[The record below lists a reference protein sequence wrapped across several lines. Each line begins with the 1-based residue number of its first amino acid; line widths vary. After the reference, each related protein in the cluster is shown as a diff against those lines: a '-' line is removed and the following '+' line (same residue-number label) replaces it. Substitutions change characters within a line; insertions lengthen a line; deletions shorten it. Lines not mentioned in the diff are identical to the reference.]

1 MAAVAV
7 QAVADKVAAEP
18 DIRLRGR
25 RGRRT
30 SGSPSGRFFILIQSN
45 VTSVICMSP
54 LAPASESAFGSKLLS
69 VRMKAYKIIGSMPY
83 FPGVIL
89 DVLCEALRVFPVFD
103 LIAEGAEQQR
113 SRQGQHQQQRQD
125 RC

>member
-7 QAVADKVAAEP
+7 QAVADKVAAES
-18 DIRLRGR
+18 DIRLGVVEVVRLSVGAI
-25 RGRRT
+25 
-30 SGSPSGRFFILIQSN
+30 FILIQSN

-83 FPGVIL
+83 FP
-89 DVLCEALRVFPVFD
+89 A
-103 LIAEGAEQQR
+103 
-113 SRQGQHQQQRQD
+113 
-125 RC
+125 